1 MKYFNHSELY
11 DGIKTCGQ
19 LHFYF
24 YPNLLLLLSGDIS
37 LNPGSPH
44 NNQFAAA
51 TSKWMECF

>member
-24 YPNLLLLLSGDIS
+24 YPNLLLLLSRDIS

-51 TSKWMECF
+51 TSK